1 MLASLHAAPREQPVQ
16 LSLPGGEDHGGSR
29 ERHYRLD
36 TPLHHALCVLTR
48 KAFLTCAPSPSCA
61 VVLHPTVLSVI
72 SQAGTAFS
80 TEIDLG
86 NALQHFER
94 RSFRVVI
101 LLSFSLSTSRHGL
114 HLSRRRSNLDVQ
126 SPRAKHDR
134 IWIQTESHSVFV
146 KSRSRPLRRLSV
158 RLRHSRSNTST
169 KYSLPGESG
178 QSAPVISL
186 FINLFHRADPDPPR
200 PARRRRHA
208 RRTLL
213 RQLATS
219 TNQASHCS

>member
-1 MLASLHAAPREQPVQ
+1 MGGVRGNSVPHRVRTTTIGGPLWKAKQTHQTGTHDDIATCGVDHRPAFATAMSRLHDPSKRLLRVSPFMLASLHAAPREQPVQ

-29 ERHYRLD
+29 ERHHRLD

-114 HLSRRRSNLDVQ
+114 HCLVVAQMSRRS
-126 SPRAKHDR
+126 
-134 IWIQTESHSVFV
+134 
-146 KSRSRPLRRLSV
+146 SRGL
-158 RLRHSRSNTST
+158 TSSKT
-169 KYSLPGESG
+169 ASKT
-178 QSAPVISL
+178 
-186 FINLFHRADPDPPR
+186 INGVG
-200 PARRRRHA
+200 
-208 RRTLL
+208 
-213 RQLATS
+213 TS
-219 TNQASHCS
+219 

>member
-16 LSLPGGEDHGGSR
+16 LSLPGSENHGGSR

-114 HLSRRRSNLDVQ
+114 RLVVKSLDVQ
-126 SPRAKHDR
+126 SPRTKHDR
-134 IWIQTESHSVFV
+134 IWIQTERNHGPVPSAGSPSGSATLGLTQVP
-146 KSRSRPLRRLSV
+146 ST
-158 RLRHSRSNTST
+158 HSRGN
-169 KYSLPGESG
+169 
-178 QSAPVISL
+178 PVSQPQL
-186 FINLFHRADPDPPR
+186 LASYLFHRADPDPPR